1 MFRKFLRKT
10 GLFDD
15 IFLLLR
21 YTSNTNKTCVMK
33 LTLLIT
39 GLIIFSALF
48 LSFTRPTTGL
58 PGRPGTGTTRVVIQ
72 DIEYYSGIIEGSNCP
87 ATWPVAKFSID
98 PNAVQY
104 RVKLLKS
111 GASYT
116 WEKNEKTQS
125 AYAVFPQSNN
135 IKENQYYIGLG
146 RTWGGTSPVA
156 STEWE
161 KNSRA
166 VFGVD
171 NKVEITFYY
180 YED

>member
-1 MFRKFLRKT
+1 
-10 GLFDD
+10 
-15 IFLLLR
+15 
-21 YTSNTNKTCVMK
+21 MK
-33 LTLLIT
+33 LTSLIA
-39 GLIIFSALF
+39 GLIIFSTLF

-58 PGRPGTGTTRVVIQ
+58 PGRPATGTTRVVIQ
-72 DIEYYSGIIEGSNCP
+72 DIEYYSGMIEGSNSP

-116 WEKNEKTQS
+116 WERSEKTQS

-135 IKENQYYIGLG
+135 IRENQYYIGLG
-146 RTWGGTSPVA
+146 RTWGGSSTVA
-156 STEWE
+156 STDWE
-161 KNSRA
+161 KNYRA
-166 VFGVD
+166 GFGAE

-180 YED
+180 